1 MRLIQAHTCVSIS
14 SCCRYFTQYAGNGHG
29 DISQF
34 YSAEWVARSS
44 HASGAYGRS
53 TQRQRAAAAAGVDT
67 NASLESQTS
76 ASSTATLA
84 SVDESS
90 KSFETFVSA
99 QMAKSV
105 QQQALLNQITL
116 RRDEI
121 SRTEK
126 ALEMA
131 IKLRL
136 SDTEIRK
143 LQRQIYDMCL
153 DKHSPCGTSLTV
165 TTPPTQATAL
175 RAPHA
180 SDAAEFAPSNQTPA
194 SSPPAQRRCLL
205 GTPEIS
211 RDNFDI
217 ANFSE
222 QDVPYD
228 GNCGFHVMKI
238 IHDLHFPLSSR
249 HTHESL
255 REEIVRVMKDE
266 SANIFLSKQHCD
278 LTGSFNVYIHEEMI
292 QESGSIDAYCAS
304 MKKNSTCCGLN
315 EFAAFVHMVG
325 DGIVVYYMTTKVVR
339 GSREVFK
346 LARESVRPSACDYHV
361 LHIDGKDGRDGHFM
375 FLKPVAQC
383 D

>member
-1 MRLIQAHTCVSIS
+1 
-14 SCCRYFTQYAGNGHG
+14 
-29 DISQF
+29 
-34 YSAEWVARSS
+34 
-44 HASGAYGRS
+44 
-53 TQRQRAAAAAGVDT
+53 
-67 NASLESQTS
+67 
-76 ASSTATLA
+76 
-84 SVDESS
+84 
-90 KSFETFVSA
+90 
-99 QMAKSV
+99 MAKSV

-136 SDTEIRK
+136 GDAEIRK

-153 DKHSPCGTSLTV
+153 EKHSPCDTSLTF
-165 TTPPTQATAL
+165 TTPPTVTQATAL
-175 RAPHA
+175 CDPYPA
-180 SDAAEFAPSNQTPA
+180 SSAAEFASSNQSNQSPP
-194 SSPPAQRRCLL
+194 SSPAAQRRCLL
-205 GTPEIS
+205 DTPEIS

-217 ANFSE
+217 AKFSE

-228 GNCGFHVMKI
+228 GNCGFHVLKI
-238 IHDLHFPLSSR
+238 IHDLHFPFLSGQV
-249 HTHESL
+249 THESL

-266 SANIFLSKQHCD
+266 SASIFLSKRNCD
-278 LTGSFNVYIHEEMI
+278 ITGSFNIYIHEGML
-292 QESGSIDAYCAS
+292 QDCGSIDAYCES
-304 MKKNSTCCGLN
+304 MSKDSTYCGLN
-315 EFAAFVHMVG
+315 EFAAFVHMIG

-346 LARESVRPSACDYHV
+346 LARESVRPSACEYHV